1 MKNFDEIYK
10 KIYDKYNIEIEHKRK
25 KILIQNIVILIAF
38 IAIYIITNI
47 FMPYL
52 SIFLLP
58 IILVTGIIYFALKP
72 YSKKF
77 SKIYKETIISD
88 LVSNYNP
95 GLKFS
100 TTGKISQ
107 STYNNAEFESYDEFY
122 SNDYIYGEFDGII
135 NFEMGDIH
143 TVNVSHTSNGR
154 TTRTTIFQGLFSS
167 SKLNKNLNSK
177 IKIRSD
183 KGLMGIFYKEKDLL
197 HMDSQ
202 EFEKY
207 FDVLTNNKILAM
219 RILTS
224 DIMDYLIQFK
234 KDNKIKFEISIKNQS
249 CYIRIHCSN
258 MFEGSLLTNS
268 LNYDKLQKY
277 YNFLNF
283 MCTLNKRINT
293 TINEKDI

>member
-10 KIYDKYNIEIEHKRK
+10 KIYDKYNIEIEQKRK
-25 KILIQNIVILIAF
+25 KILIQNIIILIAF

-58 IILVTGIIYFALKP
+58 IILVTGIIYFASKP